1 MFYSILKF
9 IISASLRVFFRKIST
24 YDNDRSPDKGPV
36 IFVCNHP
43 NLVIDAWLVGM
54 TCKRRLFFL
63 AKSTIFKGE
72 FATWLL
78 TNLGI
83 IPVYRKQD
91 NPEETIKNE
100 NTFIKAYKILENE
113 GAFLIFPEGIS
124 VAERRLNKIKTGA
137 ARIGFGALESID
149 WSQEVIIMPVGLS
162 YSDVIKFKSDV
173 VIKYG
178 NPICLNDY
186 KNDYFKNEFDTVKN
200 ITSKIEIALRNLTT
214 NVNIIES
221 EEVVS
226 ALESIYK
233 KELMLKLGLDAKN
246 TSDEFTATKGLVN
259 GVEWYFQNKPD
270 QVERFK
276 TMLASYQQKLDL
288 LQIKDEFLNPN
299 IKSITLIDRILMYL
313 YMIIGLPI
321 YLYGILTNF
330 IPYKAPRWIAMKYNS
345 ARSEIASIKLV
356 VGVAVFGV
364 YYGLGIYIF
373 HELFSNT
380 VYTIAYALTLVPA
393 GNFVLSYV
401 RIIRR
406 YREHLKFLTMFY
418 QKTQIV
424 NQVKDERKA
433 LISFLDQAR
442 ETFMQSNLE
451 EIQS

>member
-1 MFYSILKF
+1 MVYSFLKL
-9 IISASLRVFFRKIST
+9 IISTSLRVFFRKISV

-63 AKSTIFKGE
+63 AKSTIFKGK

-78 TNLGI
+78 TKLGI
-83 IPVYRKQD
+83 IPVYRQQD
-91 NPEETIKNE
+91 NPDEISKNE
-100 NTFIKAYKILENE
+100 DTFVKAYNILKDD

-137 ARIGFGALESID
+137 ARIGFGTLVNTD
-149 WSQEVIIMPVGLS
+149 WSSDVIIMPVGLS
-162 YSDVIKFKSDV
+162 YSNIIKFKSDV

-178 NPICLNDY
+178 KTIRLKD
-186 KNDYFKNEFDTVKN
+186 FKDRYLENEFATVKEVTNN
-200 ITSKIEIALRNLTT
+200 IELALKDLTT

-221 EEVVS
+221 EQVVS

-276 TMLASYQQKLDL
+276 TMLASYQQKLNL

-330 IPYKAPRWIAMKYNS
+330 IPYKAPRWVAMKYNS
-345 ARSEIASIKLV
+345 AKSEIASIKLV
-356 VGVAVFGV
+356 VGMAVFGT

-373 HELFSNT
+373 HGLFNDT
-380 VYTIAYALTLVPA
+380 VYTIAYALTLIPA

-401 RIIRR
+401 RRIRH

-424 NQVKDERKA
+424 NQAKDV
-433 LISFLDQAR
+433 
-442 ETFMQSNLE
+442 
-451 EIQS
+451 